1 MERIENCI
9 VFLLGKAY
17 QHANQETKQR
27 LAPHGVTPAQYG
39 LLEVLWERDDQSG
52 TELGA
57 RLLLDSA
64 TITGL
69 LDRLERAALVVRRP
83 DPHDRRINRI
93 VLTDQGRSLRAPL
106 SRAMDEVE
114 AAVLDRFSDEERARL
129 RAMLSD
135 LGRVAVPTGSTP
147 SKGGRG

>member
-1 MERIENCI
+1 MERIEDCL

-27 LAPHGVTPAQYG
+27 FAPHGVTPAQYG

-52 TELGA
+52 AELGA
-57 RLLLDSA
+57 RLQLDSA

-69 LDRLERAALVVRRP
+69 VDRLERATLVARRP
-83 DPHDRRINRI
+83 DPHDRRVNRI
-93 VLTDQGRSLRAPL
+93 MLTDQGRALRAPL

-114 AAVLDRFSDEERARL
+114 AAVLERFGDEDRTRL
-129 RAMLSD
+129 RAMLSE
-135 LGRVAVPTGSTP
+135 LGRVAVPTSP
-147 SKGGRG
+147 LSSGGGKV